1 MLKSNGTLLKDIFFD
16 IANSHRVKNTILG
29 LLRDQRLISIK
40 PNYFRTHRNYYIIN
54 REPLI
59 IHTTENIND
68 IQIFSEIIGKD
79 RKAFFLV
86 SFWWTLFD
94 GPNTIQQIIKSY
106 RFHQDK
112 YNHHRI
118 LFLLNNLDESRE
130 FKKNAIPCKFIHQNA
145 LIDSNIFKPILIAKK
160 FDVIYNAR
168 IDSMKRHYLLK
179 DCQKIGL
186 ISAYVMNIDSS
197 KQEYLDELK
206 KNIPHAFMINSNQST
221 TIENFQFEM
230 GFKYLTSKQVN
241 VTLNQSKVGVI
252 LSAKEGACYASI
264 EYLLSGIPVV
274 STNNIGG
281 RDYFLDK
288 RFCKIVSSNP
298 KAIKNAVDEL
308 ISLDISP
315 NFIREETIKK
325 MNHHLYKLKKLLRN
339 ILKMDK
345 QNNSNF
351 DTFWENNYI
360 NKMIKY
366 SQPFPKSFIH
376 DINSSNY
383 T

>member
-1 MLKSNGTLLKDIFFD
+1 MLKPNGTLLKDIFFD

-145 LIDSNIFKPILIAKK
+145 LIDSNIFKPNLIAKK

-241 VTLNQSKVGVI
+241 VALNQSKVGVI

-274 STNNIGG
+274 STKNIGG

-288 RFCKIVSSNP
+288 RFCRIVSSNP

>member
-1 MLKSNGTLLKDIFFD
+1 M
-16 IANSHRVKNTILG
+16 
-29 LLRDQRLISIK
+29 
-40 PNYFRTHRNYYIIN
+40 
-54 REPLI
+54 
-59 IHTTENIND
+59 
-68 IQIFSEIIGKD
+68 FSEIIGKD

-112 YNHHRI
+112 YHHHRI

-145 LIDSNIFKPILIAKK
+145 LVDSNIFKPISISKTY
-160 FDVIYNAR
+160 DIIYNAR
-168 IDSMKRHYLLK
+168 LDSMKRHYLLK
-179 DCQKIGL
+179 DCRN
-186 ISAYVMNIDSS
+186 ISLVSGYVMNIDRS
-197 KQEYLDELK
+197 KEEYLNELK
-206 KNIPHAFMINSNQST
+206 KYIPHAFMINSNQPTSL
-221 TIENFQFEM
+221 ENFNYEM
-230 GFKYLTSKQVN
+230 GIQLLKSNEVN
-241 VTLNQSKVGVI
+241 NAINSSKVGVI

-264 EYLLSGIPVV
+264 EYLLAGIPVV
-274 STNNIGG
+274 STKNIGG

-288 RFCKIVSSNP
+288 RFCRIVSSNP

-345 QNNSNF
+345 KNNSNF
-351 DTFWENNYI
+351 NTFWENNYI

-376 DINSSNY
+376 DINF
-383 T
+383 

>member
-1 MLKSNGTLLKDIFFD
+1 MSNKIIRSIKDIFFD
-16 IANSHRVKNTILG
+16 FSFSHDLKNKYQSVLSQNCFFSNVPNVK
-29 LLRDQRLISIK
+29 
-40 PNYFRTHRNYYIIN
+40 RTHRNYYLIYKEPII
-54 REPLI
+54 I
-59 IHTTENIND
+59 ITSE
-68 IQIFSEIIGKD
+68 QIRDLQLFSEHIGK
-79 RKAFFLV
+79 KNEATFLV
-86 SFWWTLFD
+86 YFWWTLFD
-94 GPNTIQQIIKSY
+94 NFSIFDEIAYQYKDHCDNFPNHKII
-106 RFHQDK
+106 
-112 YNHHRI
+112 
-118 LFLLNNLDESRE
+118 FLLNSQKEHE
-130 FKKNAIPCKFIHQNA
+130 IFKSKGVKSEFIHQNA
-145 LIDSNIFKPILIAKK
+145 LVDINLFEPLKQKK
-160 FDVIYNAR
+160 KYDVVYNGR
-168 IDSMKRHYLLK
+168 LEELKRHYLLK

-241 VTLNQSKVGVI
+241 VALNQSKVGVI

-274 STNNIGG
+274 STKNIGG

-288 RFCKIVSSNP
+288 RFCRIVSSNP

-345 QNNSNF
+345 KNNSNF

-376 DINSSNY
+376 DINF
-383 T
+383 

>member
-1 MLKSNGTLLKDIFFD
+1 MSNRIIRAIKDSYFDFPFSHELKNKIQSIISSDFPFLNEP
-16 IANSHRVKNTILG
+16 NVK
-29 LLRDQRLISIK
+29 
-40 PNYFRTHRNYYIIN
+40 RTHRNYYVIN
-54 REPLI
+54 KEPFVLI
-59 IHTTENIND
+59 TSEHTND
-68 IQIFSEIIGKD
+68 LQLFSKQIGK
-79 RKAFFLV
+79 KNGATFLV
-86 SFWWTLFD
+86 YFWWTLFD
-94 GPNTIQQIIKSY
+94 SFSTFDEIAYYYKVHQNKFPNHKII
-106 RFHQDK
+106 
-112 YNHHRI
+112 
-118 LFLLNNLDESRE
+118 FLLNS
-130 FKKNAIPCKFIHQNA
+130 KKEYDNFNRRGIKSEFIHQNA
-145 LIDSNIFKPILIAKK
+145 LVDINLFEPLKQKK
-160 FDVIYNAR
+160 KYDVVYNGR
-168 IDSMKRHYLLK
+168 LEELKRHYLLK

-221 TIENFQFEM
+221 RIENFQFEM

-241 VTLNQSKVGVI
+241 VALNQSKVGVI

-274 STNNIGG
+274 STKNIGG

-288 RFCKIVSSNP
+288 RFCRIVSSNP

-345 QNNSNF
+345 KNNSNF

-376 DINSSNY
+376 DINF
-383 T
+383 

>member
-1 MLKSNGTLLKDIFFD
+1 MLKPNGTLLKDIFFD

-145 LIDSNIFKPILIAKK
+145 LIDSNIFKPNLIAKK

-221 TIENFQFEM
+221 RIENFQFEM

-241 VTLNQSKVGVI
+241 VALNQSKVGVI

-274 STNNIGG
+274 STKNIGG

-288 RFCKIVSSNP
+288 RFCRIVSSNP

-345 QNNSNF
+345 KNNSNF

-376 DINSSNY
+376 DINF
-383 T
+383 